1 VAEVRLA
8 FLAQAFPG
16 WDVQPFETPR
26 YRTKVTTVMASFS
39 DPHDMLANTSLVER
53 FLEYV
58 RIHTTSD
65 EHSDTCPSTERQFVL
80 ARLLVEQLEALGLSD
95 ATVDENCYVTATLA
109 GNVEGKGTVGLIA
122 HLDTSPAAPG
132 MNVNPV
138 LHKDYDGSP
147 IELAD
152 DVVISMD
159 ENPELEDCIGDT
171 IITGDGTTL
180 LGADDK
186 AGIAVIMAALEFYRK
201 NPELPRPTVRVAFTP
216 DEEIGRGTAKFPLDT
231 FAADVAFTIDGSFD
245 GEVNVE
251 TFHADSAHVTITGV
265 STHPGTAKGKL
276 VNALRHMA
284 VFLARLPAEVSPE
297 RTEGREGFIHPYEL
311 KGDASSCTCHL
322 ILRDFDR
329 DALSALG
336 EEIRK
341 IADSVARDEPRL
353 KVEVEVKHSYPNM
366 YEYLKDRPEIAD
378 RLQEAVRRAGIEPN
392 LAPIRGGT
400 DGSKLTE
407 MGLPCPNIFAG
418 GVNFHGQTEW
428 VSTRSMGLSLCTV
441 LNLLTLH
448 AG

>member
-1 VAEVRLA
+1 MDFHSNALE
-8 FLAQAFPG
+8 
-16 WDVQPFETPR
+16 
-26 YRTKVTTVMASFS
+26 
-39 DPHDMLANTSLVER
+39 MLAHTSLVER

-65 EHSDTCPSTERQFVL
+65 EHSDSCPSTERQFVL
-80 ARLLVEQLEALGLSD
+80 ARLLAEQLGVLGLSD
-95 ATVDENCYVTATLA
+95 AAVDENCYVTATLP
-109 GNVEGKGTVGLIA
+109 GNVEGKETVGLIA

-132 MNVNPV
+132 ANVNPV
-138 LHKDYDGSP
+138 LHEDYDGSP

-152 DVVISMD
+152 GVVISVD
-159 ENPELEDCIGDT
+159 DNPELQRCIGDT
-171 IITGDGTTL
+171 IITADGTTL

-186 AGIAVIMAALEFYRK
+186 AGIAIVMSALEFYQK
-201 NPELPRPTVRVAFTP
+201 NPGLPRPTIRVAFTP
-216 DEEIGRGTAKFPLDT
+216 DEEIGRGTARFPMET
-231 FAADVAFTIDGSFD
+231 FGADVAFTLDGSFD

-284 VFLARLPAEVSPE
+284 VFLSRLPAEVSPE
-297 RTEGREGFIHPYEL
+297 FTEGRDGFIHPYEL
-311 KGDASSCTCHL
+311 RGDASSCTCHL
-322 ILRDFDR
+322 ILRDFQR

-336 EEIRK
+336 EEIRE
-341 IADSVARDEPRL
+341 IADSVLRDEPRL
-353 KVEVEVKHSYPNM
+353 KVEVEIKPSYPNM
-366 YEYLKDRPEIAD
+366 YEYLKDRPEITE
-378 RLQEAVRRAGIEPN
+378 RLQEAVRQAGVEPN
-392 LAPIRGGT
+392 LAPVRGGT

-428 VSTRSMGLSLCTV
+428 ISTRSMGLSLCTV
-441 LNLLTLH
+441 LNLLTLY